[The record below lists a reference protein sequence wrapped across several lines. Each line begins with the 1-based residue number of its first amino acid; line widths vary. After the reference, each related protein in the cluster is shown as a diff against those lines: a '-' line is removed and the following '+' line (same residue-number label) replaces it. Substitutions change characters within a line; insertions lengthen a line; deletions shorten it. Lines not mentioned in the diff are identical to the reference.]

1 MDIARQAGRLYS
13 EIEHRSDAVV
23 HVLGIIFAINASL
36 WLLWHVTGLSVLV
49 SVSVY
54 CAALLAMI
62 SFSAAYN
69 MTPHHRPSKQVL
81 RRLDHAAIFIM
92 IAATYTPFAVNRLGY
107 PEGDVILAAIWV
119 LATLGVAVKVLFPH
133 RFEKSSIVLYLAM
146 GWLVVTVIKPLSV
159 TVAAADFWLLIAG
172 GLVYSAGVIFYVWDR
187 IPHHKTIW
195 HGAVLVA
202 AVLHF
207 SAISLEFGRV

>member
-1 MDIARQAGRLYS
+1 MDIAKNAGRLYS

-23 HVLGIIFAINASL
+23 HVLGLVFAINASL
-36 WLLWHVTGLSVLV
+36 WLLWHVTGLPVLV

-54 CAALLAMI
+54 CAGLLAMI

-107 PEGDVILAAIWV
+107 PEGDVILTAIWV
-119 LATLGVAVKVLFPH
+119 LATLGVAMKVLFPH
-133 RFEKSSIVLYLAM
+133 RFEKASLALYLAM

-159 TVAAADFWLLIAG
+159 TVATADFWLLIAG
-172 GLVYSAGVIFYVWDR
+172 GLVYSTGVIFYVWDR

-195 HGAVLVA
+195 HAAVLVA

-207 SAISLEFGRV
+207 SAITLEFGRV

>member
-1 MDIARQAGRLYS
+1 MDIAKKAGRIYS

-23 HVLGIIFAINASL
+23 HVLGLVFAINASL
-36 WLLWHVTGLSVLV
+36 WLLWHVTGLPVLV

-54 CAALLAMI
+54 CAGLLAMI

-107 PEGDVILAAIWV
+107 PEGDVILTAIWV
-119 LATLGVAVKVLFPH
+119 LATLGVAMKVLFPH
-133 RFEKSSIVLYLAM
+133 RFEKASLALYLAM
-146 GWLVVTVIKPLSV
+146 GWLVVTVIKPLSA
-159 TVAAADFWLLIAG
+159 TVATADFWLLIAG
-172 GLVYSAGVIFYVWDR
+172 GLVYSTGVIF
-187 IPHHKTIW
+187 
-195 HGAVLVA
+195 
-202 AVLHF
+202 
-207 SAISLEFGRV
+207 

>member
-1 MDIARQAGRLYS
+1 MDIAEKAGRLYS

-23 HVLGIIFAINASL
+23 HVLGVVFAINASL
-36 WLLWHVTGLSVLV
+36 WLLWHVTGLPVLV

-54 CAALLAMI
+54 CAGLLAMI

-69 MTPHHRPSKQVL
+69 MMPHHRPSKNVL

-107 PEGDVILAAIWV
+107 PDGDVILAVIWT
-119 LATLGVAVKVLFPH
+119 LATLGVVLKVLFPH
-133 RFEKSSIVLYLAM
+133 RFEKSSIALYLAM
-146 GWLVVTVIKPLSV
+146 GWLVVTVIKPLSA
-159 TVAAADFWLLIAG
+159 TVAAADFWLLVAG
-172 GLVYSAGVIFYVWDR
+172 GLVYSAGVIFYLWER

-195 HGAVLVA
+195 HAAVLVA

-207 SAISLEFGRV
+207 SAISLEFVS